1 MSSGEAK
8 GRPGAAGDED
18 EAIASYQALRPR
30 AFTHLE
36 RFALVQ
42 PATPGA
48 DVALHVT
55 LRRPLSSDPM
65 MPVLALSFYGVDQ
78 LRFTPSRFLPVYLDI
93 SSIRDRGWER
103 LRYVVHEEEEDRLR
117 FFCVRFEARLA
128 DSEDAPRLDPSDT
141 P

>member
-1 MSSGEAK
+1 M
-8 GRPGAAGDED
+8 
-18 EAIASYQALRPR
+18 
-30 AFTHLE
+30 
-36 RFALVQ
+36 Q
-42 PATPGA
+42 PATSGA

-65 MPVLALSFYGVDQ
+65 MPVLALSFYDVDQ

-103 LRYVVHEEEEDRLR
+103 LRYVVHEEEEDRLH

-128 DSEDAPRLDPSDT
+128 DSADAPRLDPSDT